1 MVTHHKQPKSKFSS
15 AIGIPKKMIHMIF
28 AKTDG
33 TPPPYSISL
42 PNGAK
47 ASYANLKHCLP

>member
-1 MVTHHKQPKSKFSS
+1 MVIHHMQPKIKFSS
-15 AIGIPKKMIHMIF
+15 AIGIPKKMIHMIL

-47 ASYANLKHCLP
+47 ASEANLKHCLP